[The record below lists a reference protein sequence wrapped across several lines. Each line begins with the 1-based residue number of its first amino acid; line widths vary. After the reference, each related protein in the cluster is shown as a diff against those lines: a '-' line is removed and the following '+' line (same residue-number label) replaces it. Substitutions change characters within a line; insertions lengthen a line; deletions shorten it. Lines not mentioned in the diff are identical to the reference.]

1 MQLAHLL
8 AAEAAADATRIE
20 VRRHD
25 LARQRG
31 VAWSG
36 LGPDPITPRSPEVLR
51 AAAESRLTARRLRN
65 ASPEG
70 QILAAIS
77 ACQSA
82 AHKAHAVGERIRA
95 GVAREEPPE
104 WRRRV
109 LQELA
114 EEVRAL
120 ASGLTDARAAI
131 DQPDGAA

>member
-8 AAEAAADATRIE
+8 AAEVAADAARIE
-20 VRRHD
+20 IRRGD
-25 LARQRG
+25 LARHRG

-36 LGPDPITPRSPEVLR
+36 LGPDPVAPRSPEVLR
-51 AAAESRLTARRLRN
+51 AAAENRLTARRLRN

-70 QILAAIS
+70 QLLAAIT

-82 AHKAHAVGERIRA
+82 AQKAHAVGERIRA
-95 GVAREEPPE
+95 GVARDEPPE

-109 LQELA
+109 LQELD

-120 ASGLTDARAAI
+120 ASGSADACAAI
-131 DQPDGAA
+131 DRADGAT